1 MQNSARCAFPVTST
15 SRLRNN
21 PSTMLGGQSL
31 AGKLAKATSSSY
43 KASVRAS
50 STRGDWLVGPTNM
63 TENRYE
69 NDGWF
74 CQNASMLR
82 SRSGRRRK
90 GLSNTVAP
98 PITIWLPPPVAIW
111 LPSYANFSAVN
122 RLWRAS
128 SMSTVLSC
136 SSSSQ
141 LLGGGRF
148 TSRTPGSG
156 VMLNDRNRGSDG
168 GGEPSSHTR
177 WARYWHVSSP

>member
-1 MQNSARCAFPVTST
+1 MQNSARCEFPVTAT

-21 PSTMLGGQSL
+21 PSIMIGVQSS
-31 AGKLAKATSSSY
+31 AGKLVKATSSSY
-43 KASVRAS
+43 KASMRAS
-50 STRGDWLVGPTNM
+50 STRGDWLVGPTYM
-63 TENRYE
+63 PENRYE
-69 NDGWF
+69 SDGWF

-82 SRSGRRRK
+82 SRSGRRRN

-128 SMSTVLSC
+128 SNSTVLIC

-141 LLGGGRF
+141 LLAGGRF

-156 VMLNDRNRGSDG
+156 VMLNDRNRGSEG
-168 GGEPSSHTR
+168 GG
-177 WARYWHVSSP
+177 